1 MTPDEEKG
9 VSLAHLSGTAEGAVE
24 GAEHAVHHA
33 ARQIVLALA
42 NGGVDAIG
50 EHALAELATRSEA
63 ASGAAVRLFTR
74 RVDAAEARRVH
85 ELGLL
90 PDQDDSGLRAELQS
104 IVEAARALAD
114 EAEAIRRALPPQ
126 FGDPLGLDR

>member
-1 MTPDEEKG
+1 MTTDEEKG
-9 VSLAHLSGTAEGAVE
+9 ISLARLSGTAEGAVE

-33 ARQIVLALA
+33 ARQIVFALA
-42 NGGVDAIG
+42 NEGVALLGEDA
-50 EHALAELATRSEA
+50 LVELATRSEA

-74 RVDAAEARRVH
+74 RTEAAEARRVH
-85 ELGLL
+85 ELALL
-90 PDQDDSGLRAELQS
+90 PDQDDSELRAELHA

-126 FGDPLGLDR
+126 FGDPLGLDG